1 MPRHNARFTAWSP
14 RMRVT
19 LPACLPLACLATLLA
34 TLLAACSGNV
44 RDTAPTGSAAH
55 PVPLIEVP
63 DVARP
68 QGETAA
74 WWYRSGAARA
84 AANGAMQGRAKNVI
98 VFLGDGMSMTTVA
111 GARILDGQRKGHPGE
126 ENQLA
131 WETFP
136 ATALSRS
143 EEHTSEL
150 Q

>member
-1 MPRHNARFTAWSP
+1 
-14 RMRVT
+14 MRVT

-84 AANGAMQGRAKNVI
+84 AANGALQGRAKNVI

-111 GARILDGQRKGHPGE
+111 ADRRFDGTLEGYSVE
-126 ENQLA
+126 ENTLPREQL
-131 WETFP
+131 P
-136 ATALSRS
+136 ATPFS
-143 EEHTSEL
+143 
-150 Q
+150 